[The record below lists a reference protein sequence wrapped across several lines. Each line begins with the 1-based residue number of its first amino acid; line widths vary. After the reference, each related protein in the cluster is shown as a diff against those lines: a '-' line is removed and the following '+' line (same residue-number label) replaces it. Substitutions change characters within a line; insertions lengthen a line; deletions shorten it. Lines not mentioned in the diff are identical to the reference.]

1 MSGRIPELNLKTGCA
16 DDFSFE
22 FHKQTIF
29 LSGLTIT
36 CDSTFNLDDFNL
48 SFQEMQLIFER
59 CPNAYNHGNCSTASS
74 RGPVLLLQSNRF
86 SCSLPTRVT
95 SEAGV
100 ASLRSLILMGNML
113 GNGTKALPDWVHDTE
128 NQPFLYLDGSFLAIY
143 LSFLDPQIP
152 EAQILKPWTFWD
164 QQLQS
169 RYVSSLRGQRVL
181 TMLVSLGA
189 IFAAALYSL
198 GNCSTFLLGGFENQE
213 DQTGKAHVFVM
224 RIWFRHLDVCFSS
237 TQKYIGC

>member
-29 LSGLTIT
+29 LSDLTIT

-48 SFQEMQLIFER
+48 SFQEMQLILER

-128 NQPFLYLDGSFLAIY
+128 NQPFLYLDGLFLAIY
-143 LSFLDPQIP
+143 LSFLDPEIP
-152 EAQILKPWTFWD
+152 EAPLKPFLDFLGSTAVAIKVCLQFEGSESVD
-164 QQLQS
+164 HVGVPGRYLRRSSVFAGQLLHL
-169 RYVSSLRGQRVL
+169 SSW
-181 TMLVSLGA
+181 
-189 IFAAALYSL
+189 
-198 GNCSTFLLGGFENQE
+198 
-213 DQTGKAHVFVM
+213 
-224 RIWFRHLDVCFSS
+224 RI
-237 TQKYIGC
+237 